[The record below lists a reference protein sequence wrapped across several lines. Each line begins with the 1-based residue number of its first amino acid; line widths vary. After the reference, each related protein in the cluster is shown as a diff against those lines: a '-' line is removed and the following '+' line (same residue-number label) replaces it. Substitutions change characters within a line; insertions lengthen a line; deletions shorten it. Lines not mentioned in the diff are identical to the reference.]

1 MQDKKIS
8 LELKSLM
15 NTITRYMVRNRAAPP
30 TEMTEM
36 HAAIMAY
43 LMQSEGKVVV
53 QKDLEEA
60 FTSRKSTISRMLR
73 LMEQRE
79 LIQRVATQADA
90 RQKQIVL
97 TEKSGAIRDKMRE
110 GQSQFES
117 ALRNGIAEEDLAIFF
132 RVIDQIKSNI
142 NEGE

>member
-1 MQDKKIS
+1 
-8 LELKSLM
+8 
-15 NTITRYMVRNRAAPP
+15 
-30 TEMTEM
+30 MTEM

-73 LMEQRE
+73 LMEQSE